1 MVVPSFAS
9 KFAMSYI
16 TSIACSSTLA
26 RELSFTG
33 SAPESDR
40 DSLQT
45 VLVAPITR
53 QIKETLHEYRAPT

>member
-9 KFAMSYI
+9 KFAMSCI
-16 TSIACSSTLA
+16 TSIACHTLEQ
-26 RELSFTG
+26 ELSFAG
-33 SAPESDR
+33 FAPESDR

-53 QIKETLHEYRAPT
+53 QIKETLHEYSVRT